1 MKMSAKKLI
10 MVTVSAIAMFMFAG
24 CESGGSSSGGS
35 GNLGGTWTGTTAGRP
50 LSIYL
55 EQDGTS
61 LSGSY
66 TLSNPTFTEGLSG
79 TASSAT
85 APATATLTGGA
96 DRRFEISF
104 DSASSM
110 SGGFFKGS
118 SQVGSV
124 SASK

>member
-10 MVTVSAIAMFMFAG
+10 MVTVSALAMCMFAG
-24 CESGGSSSGGS
+24 CESSSSSGGS
-35 GNLGGTWTGTTAGRP
+35 GDLGGTWTGTTAGRP
-50 LSIYL
+50 LSITL
-55 EQDGTS
+55 DQDGTS

-66 TLSNPTFTEGLSG
+66 TLSNPTFSEGLSG
-79 TASSAT
+79 TASSET

-96 DRRFEISF
+96 DRRFELNF
-104 DSASSM
+104 NSASSM

-118 SQVGSV
+118 TQVGTV